1 MDLPN
6 EKYITEA
13 VIEYSDT
20 VFRVAFPYF
29 GNRADAE
36 DVVQEVFLQLCKS
49 RPPYP
54 PGSESLKAWLIR
66 VTINKSKDALRAAKR
81 RQTAR
86 LVSTPPPESHDEVF
100 AALGRLSERDR
111 NVLYLRYYEGYTA
124 REIAGIIGGSER
136 AVTKRICRAR
146 EKLKIFLEDNNE

>member
-13 VIEYSDT
+13 VIGYSDT

-49 RPPYP
+49 RPAYP
-54 PGSESLKAWLIR
+54 LGSESLKAWLIR

-86 LVSTPPPESHDEVF
+86 LVSTPPPESCDEVF
-100 AALGRLSERDR
+100 AALDRLSERDR